1 MKSTTTTMQ
10 EAFRRAGKDGQVE
23 SAYLEVT
30 EIIAA
35 SRTLDAAA
43 EVLEA
48 RTRGNPI
55 KRLRTL
61 RLLCEFV
68 ARDMGGTEL
77 SAGLASDADKA
88 MEFFP
93 VAQTHDGERAN
104 RRAPKRAK
112 GHFPASPSPDASS
125 KARNAT
131 PKGYAGF
138 AKDDAP
144 QDGKGLQLRAD
155 KARTSAPSPVSRTYV
170 EAMKANATVVA
181 KSVFDSFKIRDGR
194 AIGDLT
200 FGEIDRIRTTNV
212 REAAVLRQVQKH
224 CAYAEPGTKVREI
237 VSREDM
243 ERFIQ
248 RAAEVADAA

>member
-23 SAYLEVT
+23 AAYLEVT
-30 EIIAA
+30 EIIAQA
-35 SRTLDAAA
+35 RTLDAAA

-77 SAGLASDADKA
+77 SAGLGRIADKA
-88 MEFFP
+88 NGHFSA
-93 VAQTHDGERAN
+93 AQTHDGERAKDVL
-104 RRAPKRAK
+104 PKAAK
-112 GHFPASPSPDASS
+112 ARVPASPSPDASS
-125 KARNAT
+125 KAFVGV
-131 PKGYAGF
+131 PKGF
-138 AKDDAP
+138 DPHAKDDAP
-144 QDGKGLQLRAD
+144 QDGKGFAKDAD
-155 KARTSAPSPVSRTYV
+155 KATQHPPSPVSRTYV

-224 CAYAEPGTKVREI
+224 CAYAESGAKVRDL
-237 VSREDM
+237 VKREDM
-243 ERFIQ
+243 ERFVQ

>member
-1 MKSTTTTMQ
+1 MKNTTTTMQ

-23 SAYLEVT
+23 AAYLEVT
-30 EIIAA
+30 EIIAQA
-35 SRTLDAAA
+35 RTLDAAA

-77 SAGLASDADKA
+77 SVGYSASADKA
-88 MEFFP
+88 ASCLP
-93 VAQTHDGERAN
+93 IAQTDDGERAKVGT
-104 RRAPKRAK
+104 PKTAI
-112 GHFPASPSPDASS
+112 GPIPASPSPDASS
-125 KARNAT
+125 EAKRT
-131 PKGYAGF
+131 MPKGLKTL

-144 QDGKGLQLRAD
+144 KDGKGFLDVAD
-155 KARTSAPSPVSRTYV
+155 KARKLPPSPVSRTYV

-224 CAYAEPGTKVREI
+224 CAYAEPGAKVRDL
-237 VSREDM
+237 VKREDM
-243 ERFIQ
+243 ERFVQ

>member
-23 SAYLEVT
+23 AAYLEVT
-30 EIIAA
+30 EIIAQA
-35 SRTLDAAA
+35 RTLDAAA

-77 SAGLASDADKA
+77 SAGYNAVAEKA
-88 MEFFP
+88 NMAIP
-93 VAQTHDGERAN
+93 AAQTDDGERAMLGV
-104 RRAPKRAK
+104 PIKAK
-112 GHFPASPSPDASS
+112 VRLPASPSPDASS
-125 KARNAT
+125 KANPDA
-131 PKGYAGF
+131 PKGFVTAS
-138 AKDDAP
+138 KDNAP
-144 QDGKGLQLRAD
+144 QDGKGFDRYAD
-155 KARTSAPSPVSRTYV
+155 KAIAAAPSPVSRTYV

-224 CAYAEPGTKVREI
+224 CAYAEPGAKVRDL
-237 VSREDM
+237 VKREDM
-243 ERFIQ
+243 ERFVQ

>member
-1 MKSTTTTMQ
+1 MKNTTTTMQ

-30 EIIAA
+30 EIIATA
-35 SRTLDAAA
+35 RTLDAAA

-77 SAGLASDADKA
+77 SAGYSASADKA
-88 MEFFP
+88 TSRMP
-93 VAQTHDGERAN
+93 TAQTDDGERAMLGV
-104 RRAPKRAK
+104 PIKAK
-112 GHFPASPSPDASS
+112 VRLPASPSPDASS
-125 KARNAT
+125 KAISPP
-131 PKGYAGF
+131 PKGYAGL

-144 QDGKGLQLRAD
+144 QDGKGLAKDAD
-155 KARTSAPSPVSRTYV
+155 KATQHSPSPVSRTYV

-194 AIGDLT
+194 PIGDLT

-224 CAYAEPGTKVREI
+224 CAYAEPGAKVRDL
-237 VSREDM
+237 VKREDM
-243 ERFIQ
+243 ERFVQ

>member
-1 MKSTTTTMQ
+1 MKSTTTTMHK
-10 EAFRRAGKDGQVE
+10 ALIRASKDGHVE
-23 SAYLEVT
+23 AAYLEVT

-77 SAGLASDADKA
+77 SAGLVENADKA
-88 MEFFP
+88 SMRIP
-93 VAQTHDGERAN
+93 AAQTHDGERATVVVPKTAS
-104 RRAPKRAK
+104 RA
-112 GHFPASPSPDASS
+112 FPASPSPDASS
-125 KARNAT
+125 EAT
-131 PKGYAGF
+131 KGAPKGYASH

-155 KARTSAPSPVSRTYV
+155 KARKAAPFPVSPSYV
-170 EAMKANATVVA
+170 EAMKANAGIVA

-224 CAYAEPGTKVREI
+224 CAYAEPGTKVRDL
-237 VSREDM
+237 VKREDM